1 MANPPLAGTLPHK
14 TRLPNDS
21 IAWITAAPPLARFI
35 FRGSPEAE
43 AVAGAAYGLA
53 FPKAINRAASIG
65 ERGKPGA
72 RVALRIGPDELLLIV
87 PIAEGKAVQAALEA
101 ACDAHPHSLV
111 DISDRHSGFALEGPH
126 AADLIN
132 AGCPLDLHESA
143 FPVGMVTRTLFH
155 KAEIVLWRM
164 GPTLFRIEVWHS
176 FAPYVEAL
184 LEEAAH
190 DSF

>member
-1 MANPPLAGTLPHK
+1 MAKTLMAEPPKSKP
-14 TRLPNDS
+14 RLPNDA

-43 AVAGAAYGLA
+43 AAAGSAYGLA
-53 FPKAINRAASIG
+53 FPKALNRAASIG

-87 PIAEGKAVQAALEA
+87 PIAEGKAVQTALETA
-101 ACDAHPHSLV
+101 TAAHPHSLV
-111 DISDRHSGFALEGPH
+111 DISDRHTGFALEGPH

-132 AGCPLDLHESA
+132 AGCPLDLDERA
-143 FPVGMVTRTLFH
+143 FPVGMVTRTLLH

-164 GPTLFRIEVWHS
+164 GPTLFRVEVWRS

-190 DSF
+190 DFL

>member
-1 MANPPLAGTLPHK
+1 MAKTLMADTLPHK

-21 IAWITAAPPLARFI
+21 ISWVTAAPP
-35 FRGSPEAE
+35 EAE
-43 AVAGAAYGLA
+43 AAAAAAYGLA
-53 FPKAINRAASIG
+53 FPTAINRAASIG

-72 RVALRIGPDELLLIV
+72 RVALRIGPDELVLIV
-87 PIAEGKAVQAALEA
+87 PIAEGSAIQGALEA
-101 ACDAHPHSLV
+101 ACATHPHSLV
-111 DISDRHSGFALEGPH
+111 NISDRHSGFALEGPH

-132 AGCPLDLHESA
+132 AGCPLDLDESA

-164 GPTLFRIEVWHS
+164 GPTLFRIEVWRS

-190 DSF
+190 DFL